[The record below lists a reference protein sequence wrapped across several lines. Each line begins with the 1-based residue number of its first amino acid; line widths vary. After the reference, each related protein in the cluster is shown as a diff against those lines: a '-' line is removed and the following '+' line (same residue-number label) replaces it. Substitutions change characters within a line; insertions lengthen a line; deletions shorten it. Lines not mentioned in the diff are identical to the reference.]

1 MNSSASAPSTSDT
14 RLRSSRADGN
24 VRRTA
29 WAGIIGSMV
38 EYYDFTL
45 YGLAAALVFGPLFF
59 PSGDPSTQVISA
71 LLTFALGYLG
81 RPLGGLLFS
90 HFGDRMGRKPMLV
103 MTLMLMGISTLCI
116 GLLPTYETIG
126 IWAPILLG
134 ALRILQG
141 MGAGAEYVGSLVM
154 MAENGDGQRY
164 GLRVALPGMGVFSGI
179 VLGTAVFSLV
189 ALLPRE
195 DLLNWGWRLPFIAS
209 IVTLAVGYWIRTGIH
224 ETEEFEKTKAAGDV
238 ARFPMGQAIRHQ
250 WREILIGFGING
262 PYLAFSSL
270 TQVSLLSYL
279 TNTLHYPAWFGL
291 LANLVSST
299 LAIGMVPL
307 AGTLVDRFGARRVW
321 LAGCIMFIVFGL
333 VVFPLFATG
342 IEILIILAMVLGIS
356 VGLATLYATQGI
368 ILTSLFEPR
377 HRLSG
382 VVLVREPT
390 AALIAGPIPA
400 YAAWLVKQNN
410 GDPMIIAALFVGA
423 AVIAGSTVLLA
434 WRRIGAHLERTTSA
448 RDAAAS

>member
-1 MNSSASAPSTSDT
+1 MAQPASVPATSGALPAPHAPSSN
-14 RLRSSRADGN
+14 L
-24 VRRTA
+24 RRTA

-59 PSGDPSTQVISA
+59 PSGDPNAQIISA

-90 HFGDRMGRKPMLV
+90 HFGDRMGRKPMLI
-103 MTLMLMGISTLCI
+103 MTLMLMGVSTLGI
-116 GLLPTYETIG
+116 GLLPTHASIG
-126 IWAPILLG
+126 VWAPILLG
-134 ALRILQG
+134 TLRILQG

-154 MAENGDGQRY
+154 MAENGDGRRY
-164 GLRVALPGMGVFSGI
+164 GLRVALPGMGVFAGI

-195 DLLNWGWRLPFIAS
+195 DLLSWGWRLPFLAS
-209 IVTLAVGYWIRTGIH
+209 AVTLGVGYWIRTGIH
-224 ETEEFEKTKAAGDV
+224 ETEEFQKVKAAGNV
-238 ARFPMGQAIRHQ
+238 ARFPMGQAIIHQ

-270 TQVSLLSYL
+270 TQVFLLSYL

-307 AGTLVDRFGARRVW
+307 AGSLVDRFGARLVW
-321 LAGCIMFIVFGL
+321 LAGCGVFVLFGL

-342 IEILIILAMVLGIS
+342 VEPLIVLAMVLGIS
-356 VGLATLYATQGI
+356 VGLAALYATQGI
-368 ILTSLFEPR
+368 MLTSLFEPR

-400 YAAWLVKQNN
+400 YATWLVKQNG
-410 GDPMIIAALFVGA
+410 GDPMVVAVLFVAA
-423 AVIAGSTVLLA
+423 AVIAGGTVLIA
-434 WRRIGAHLERTTSA
+434 WRRIGSHLSRTTSA
-448 RDAAAS
+448 RDAAS